1 VSLRFAQYFGFTR
14 HLPEHWLLTP
24 QGLLAEEA
32 IRAAIVLL
40 ATFVLARVERRAF
53 TDYGLG
59 GERRLRLLM
68 QGSAWG
74 FVAIS
79 VVVALQW
86 LSGNIALS
94 PSADSVLR
102 LVGNG
107 LLWLAAFYAVAVFE
121 ELLLRGYLQYTLARG
136 IGFWWAALVWSAV
149 FVWMHTGN
157 PGENLLGL
165 AQTGWIALF
174 FCLAL
179 RLTGSLWWVIGYH
192 ALWDWGES
200 YFYGV
205 PNSGQLF
212 DGRLMSA
219 SASGN
224 PLWSGG
230 TGGPEASLWSLFVLV
245 LPIAVLCYQYRGS
258 RSKARKAQPI
268 H

>member
-1 VSLRFAQYFGFTR
+1 LLLVKGSL
-14 HLPEHWLLTP
+14 
-24 QGLLAEEA
+24 
-32 IRAAIVLL
+32 
-40 ATFVLARVERRAF
+40 
-53 TDYGLG
+53 
-59 GERRLRLLM
+59 
-68 QGSAWG
+68 WG

-79 VVVALQW
+79 VVLAMQW
-86 LSGNIALS
+86 LGGNITLT
-94 PSADSVLR
+94 PTADSILR
-102 LVGNG
+102 GIGNG
-107 LLWLAAFYAVAVFE
+107 LLWLVAFYAVAVFE

-136 IGFWWAALVWSAV
+136 IGFWWSALVWSAV

-157 PGENLLGL
+157 PGENMLGL

-212 DGRLMSA
+212 DGRLMTA

-230 TGGPEASLWSLFVLV
+230 TGGPEATA
-245 LPIAVLCYQYRGS
+245 PCCHRRAVLAIPRQHAAARRACLYRQPCRS
-258 RSKARKAQPI
+258 RRLDQKPA
-268 H
+268 